1 MAVQLE
7 KMTVHQELLLEMLK
21 DFDAVCRRHHISYQL
36 FAGTALGAVR
46 HHGFIP
52 WDDDIDV
59 ILIRSEYQRFFD
71 EAAGDFDPEI
81 YYVQQEHGA
90 HWPMPFSKLRRNN
103 TTCIEKYHSRDPQM
117 HQGVYIDIFPCD
129 NLSGHP
135 AAGWLQFA
143 ASRAI
148 FAKALYAR
156 GYETDSI
163 AKKLF
168 MQFCRCFPEALLK
181 NSACAEAA
189 PDRVWYRPFWLAAE
203 NIKRTFSLVPGSK
216 IRSICALRTPI
227 SPYRRTTMHS

>member
-90 HWPMPFSKLRRNN
+90 LADALFQATAEQHHLYRKISLARSANA
-103 TTCIEKYHSRDPQM
+103 
-117 HQGVYIDIFPCD
+117 
-129 NLSGHP
+129 SGRLH
-135 AAGWLQFA
+135 
-143 ASRAI
+143 R
-148 FAKALYAR
+148 Y
-156 GYETDSI
+156 
-163 AKKLF
+163 
-168 MQFCRCFPEALLK
+168 
-181 NSACAEAA
+181 
-189 PDRVWYRPFWLAAE
+189 
-203 NIKRTFSLVPGSK
+203 FSL
-216 IRSICALRTPI
+216 R
-227 SPYRRTTMHS
+227 